1 MRPLLKLLSPQTS
14 GIVYASA
21 GTGKTWL
28 LIARVLRL
36 LLDNVCPASILAI
49 TFTNKAADEMRERVE
64 ARVLEWSTQT
74 ADNLAAGLKDIGI
87 EDVEKYNGR
96 ARHLY
101 ERLLY
106 STEQLQITT
115 FHAFCQKLISLCPL
129 QSRVPLDFRISENAR
144 EWQGKAIDILF
155 ATTTSKDRQISEALD
170 TLYAEI
176 RSVNVMRNIL
186 EAFLARQNDWLSYVS
201 DNSIGAIEA
210 DKHLYKQLKIAETL
224 PVARIWQDIR
234 DPVADYGALLSKHKT
249 IKNVEHVQCLDKLVA
264 LDELS
269 DNDFDT
275 LSKCINTNE
284 GLPRQRVL
292 SKALIKSLGEQKAD
306 RLLTLCAEISEVVMQ
321 MRESINRNNNYYLN
335 RAWYKVGSRVLE
347 IYTALKQQHKL
358 LDFGD
363 LESIASRLLAQSDY
377 GSHWVQYRLAS
388 RIEHVLIDEF
398 QDTNPTQWQLL
409 QPLMQEIASQ
419 QGGSVFIVG
428 DRKQSI
434 YGFRRADPE
443 LQVKA
448 GQWLKEHLAGIEES
462 ADISYRSAPQIID
475 FVNRVFTQGNL
486 LSNFQT
492 HRTMRN
498 IKGGVRIF
506 DLFEPAV
513 ADKTDDDGEW
523 RNPLK
528 VPLLSSQN
536 SRSEEAATI
545 AQTITQLHQN
555 RLTIEDSDGPR
566 PIAYGDIL
574 IIARQKTHFELFT
587 RALRRLKIPVVSS
600 YQAGLLNRLEV
611 ADMLQLL
618 AALHNPCNDLALARV
633 LRSPIY
639 SLSDRHLLELS
650 CEEGS
655 HYFTKLKHLA
665 DRGEPWS
672 GIYCSFKKWSTLCG
686 RLPIHDLLYTIFAE
700 QNLISRYKASVDPIE
715 CEQIQLYLEAF
726 LEYTLDYDSGRY
738 PDIVR
743 FLDHAAL
750 VQDQGEEVVAPE
762 GQDCVRMMSIH
773 GSKGLEAPV
782 VFLIDCAFKLPN
794 KETHDVLVDWPTDD
808 ECPRHFVLMP
818 PTAERSQILSE
829 LTETQRSR
837 NSREE
842 MNLLYVALTRAKQYL
857 FISGSGK
864 PESTHKHWYRLI
876 RESCGG
882 QTILGD
888 NPLEQAGDMQA
899 KPSKS
904 NAELLPDLKLFD
916 GEVPINASL
925 QQIEPSRVGMEKMFS
940 STPASD
946 RARLHG
952 TTIHKALELLGQ
964 KSYDNLLG
972 FKQEFESY
980 SDVDDDVRNA
990 CVEEAWSLAR
1000 NPKLEMLFSKSRY
1013 SKTYHEMPLLYED
1026 NERHIVYGKIDQVC
1040 VAQDQVWII
1049 DYKSNKPPKQN
1060 LKAFYQRLASQY
1072 LPQMRCYHEGVAKLF
1087 PGKAIRVSILFTRS
1101 GFLYDY
1107 PSFDMVISSSNFSG
1121 ST

>member
-1 MRPLLKLLSPQTS
+1 M
-14 GIVYASA
+14 
-21 GTGKTWL
+21 
-28 LIARVLRL
+28 
-36 LLDNVCPASILAI
+36 DDVCPGSILAI

-64 ARVLEWSTQT
+64 ARVLEWSTRT
-74 ADNLAAGLKDIGI
+74 ADGLEADLKEIGI
-87 EDVEKYNGR
+87 EDVEKYSGR

-101 ERLLY
+101 ERLLH

-129 QSRVPLDFRISENAR
+129 QSRVPLDFRIAENAE
-144 EWQGKAIDILF
+144 EWRAKAIDTLF
-155 ATTTSKDRQISEALD
+155 ATTTSKDKEISEALD
-170 TLYAEI
+170 ALYAEI
-176 RSVNVMRNIL
+176 RSVNVMRTIL

-201 DNSIGAIEA
+201 DNSVGADEA
-210 DKHLYKQLKIAETL
+210 DKHLYTQLKIADTL
-224 PVARIWQDIR
+224 PVSRIWQGIR
-234 DPVADYGALLSKHKT
+234 DSVADYGILLGGHET
-249 IKNVEHVQCLDKLVA
+249 IKNVEHAECLSKLVA

-269 DNDFDT
+269 DDDFDK
-275 LSKCINTNE
+275 LNKCIHTGK
-284 GLPRQRVL
+284 GLPRQRDL
-292 SKALIKSLGEQKAD
+292 SKALVKSLGDSGAN
-306 RLLTLCAEISEVVMQ
+306 RLVTLCAEISEAVMQ
-321 MRESINRNNNYYLN
+321 MREGINRNNNYYLN
-335 RAWYKVGSRVLE
+335 QAWYKVGSRVLD

-363 LESIASRLLAQSDY
+363 LESIASKLLTQPDY
-377 GSHWVQYRLAS
+377 GSHWIQYRLAS

-448 GQWLKEHLAGIEES
+448 GQWLKTHLAGIEES

-475 FVNRVFTQGNL
+475 FVNRVFTRNNL
-486 LSNFQT
+486 LSDFKHHHT
-492 HRTMRN
+492 KRN

-513 ADKTDDDGEW
+513 ADKADDDDEW

-528 VPLLSSQN
+528 APLLSSQN
-536 SRSEEAATI
+536 SRAEEAATV
-545 AQTITQLHQN
+545 AQTIAQLYQS
-555 RLTIEDSDGPR
+555 RITVEDSDAPR
-566 PIAYGDIL
+566 PIAYRDIL

-587 RALRRLKIPVVSS
+587 RALRHRQIPVVSS
-600 YQAGLLNRLEV
+600 YEAGLLNRLEV

-618 AALHNPCNDLALARV
+618 AALHNPYNDLALTQV

-639 SLSDRHLLELS
+639 SLSDRHLLELG
-650 CEEGS
+650 CREGAQ
-655 HYFTKLKHLA
+655 YFTKLKHLA

-672 GIYCSFKKWSTLCG
+672 GIYRSFKKWSTLCG

-700 QNLISRYKASVDPIE
+700 QNLISRYKTSVHPIE
-715 CEQIQLYLEAF
+715 REQVQLYLEAF
-726 LEYTLDYDSGRY
+726 LEYALDYDSGRY
-738 PDIVR
+738 PDIAR

-773 GSKGLEAPV
+773 GAKGLEAPV

-818 PTAERSQILSE
+818 PTSRRSRILSE
-829 LTETQRSR
+829 LTETRHSR
-837 NSREE
+837 NLREE

-864 PESTHKHWYRLI
+864 TDSTHKHWYRLI
-876 RESCGG
+876 KESFDE
-882 QTILGD
+882 QAVLGD
-888 NPLEQAGDMQA
+888 DPLKQANTTQA
-899 KPSKS
+899 EVAEPSS
-904 NAELLPDLKLFD
+904 ELLPDLKLFD
-916 GEVPINASL
+916 GEVAINVPV
-925 QQIEPSRVGMEKMFS
+925 QQIEPSRVGMEKVFP

-946 RARLHG
+946 RAKLHG

-964 KSYDNLLG
+964 KSYDNLSM
-972 FKQEFESY
+972 FKRELENH
-980 SDVDDDVRNA
+980 SDVDDDIRDVCA
-990 CVEEAWSLAR
+990 EEAWSLVQR
-1000 NPKLEMLFSKSRY
+1000 PELEVLFNKSHY
-1013 SKTYHEMPLLYED
+1013 SRTYHEMPLLYQDDEG
-1026 NERHIVYGKIDQVC
+1026 RIVYGKVDRVC

-1049 DYKSNKPPKQN
+1049 DYKSNKPPEQDAKR
-1060 LKAFYQRLASQY
+1060 FYHRLASHY
-1072 LPQMRCYHEGVAKLF
+1072 LPQMRCYEAGLAKLF

-1107 PSFDMVISSSNFSG
+1107 PSFDSSICSSNCSG